1 MAEGIAVSNNSQE
14 TGLNNNDLIIGPSGC
29 GKTGSYVVPNLQN
42 PEGSIVVSDTKGQLY
57 RLMKNPLEKK
67 GYKVC
72 CLDLV
77 NPQNSCGYN
86 PLSAIRKHQNG
97 KVFEQDILTL
107 ANTIVPELDKHEPFW
122 SLAAAGY
129 VAFLVAYCL
138 EALEPKLHNLIS
150 VCCLHDMFIRPNGDL
165 AFAEFAEAH
174 PDSFTARKYNKI
186 SSIRNVEKTWNCIA
200 EFSNR
205 ALEPFDFNEAE
216 AIFCGE
222 NSFDIS
228 SLGKDK
234 IALFINTSDTD
245 RTFDNIA
252 NLFYTQTLQLL
263 CAQADKNKTG
273 RLDVPVRLIM
283 DDFASGAKI
292 PDFDKIISVIRSR
305 DISVSIIIQSLS
317 QLESLYSHAE
327 AMTIIN
333 NCDHILF
340 MGSRDVETSE
350 FIAYHLGRMPETVLG
365 LPRDKMILI
374 TSGEQGRIVDKIK
387 PYCTLK

>member
-1 MAEGIAVSNNSQE
+1 M
-14 TGLNNNDLIIGPSGC
+14 
-29 GKTGSYVVPNLQN
+29 PNLQN

-57 RLMKNPLEKK
+57 RLMKKNLEKK

-129 VAFLVAYCL
+129 IAFLVAYCL

-174 PDSFTARKYNKI
+174 PDSYTARKYNKI
-186 SSIRNVEKTWNCIA
+186 ASIRNVEKTWNCIV
-200 EFSNR
+200 EFANR

-216 AIFCGE
+216 TIFCGE
-222 NSFDIS
+222 NSFDIEH
-228 SLGKDK
+228 LGKEK

-263 CAQADKNKTG
+263 CIQADKNKTG

-317 QLESLYSHAE
+317 QIESLYSRAE

-340 MGSRDVETSE
+340 MGSRDVETAE

-374 TSGEQGRIVDKIK
+374 TSGEQGRIVEKIK

>member
-57 RLMKNPLEKK
+57 RLMKKFLEKK

-86 PLSAIRKHQNG
+86 PLSAIRKHENG

-129 VAFLVAYCL
+129 IAFLVVYCL

-165 AFAEFAEAH
+165 AFADFAEAH
-174 PDSFTARKYNKI
+174 PDSYTARKYNKI
-186 SSIRNVEKTWNCIA
+186 ASIRNVEKTWNCIV
-200 EFSNR
+200 EFANR

-216 AIFCGE
+216 TIFSGE

-234 IALFINTSDTD
+234 IALFINTSDTN

-263 CAQADKNKTG
+263 CSQADRNKTG

-333 NCDHILF
+333 NCDHMLF
-340 MGSRDVETSE
+340 MGSRDVKTAE

-374 TSGEQGRIVDKIK
+374 TSGEQGRIVEKIK

>member
-57 RLMKNPLEKK
+57 RLMKNHLEKM

-86 PLSAIRKHQNG
+86 PLSAIRKHENG

-129 VAFLVAYCL
+129 IAFLVAYCL

-165 AFAEFAEAH
+165 AFADFAEAH
-174 PDSFTARKYNKI
+174 PDSYTARKYNKI
-186 SSIRNVEKTWNCIA
+186 ASIRNVEKTWNCIV
-200 EFSNR
+200 EFANR

-216 AIFCGE
+216 TIFCGE
-222 NSFDIS
+222 NSFDIER
-228 SLGKDK
+228 LGKDK

-317 QLESLYSHAE
+317 QIESLYSHAE
-327 AMTIIN
+327 SMTIIN
-333 NCDHILF
+333 NCDHILY
-340 MGSRDVETSE
+340 MGSRDVETAE
-350 FIAYHLGRMPETVLG
+350 FIAYHLGRLPETVLG
-365 LPRDKMILI
+365 LPRDKMIVI
-374 TSGEQGRIVDKIK
+374 ESGKQGRIVEKIK

>member
-1 MAEGIAVSNNSQE
+1 M
-14 TGLNNNDLIIGPSGC
+14 
-29 GKTGSYVVPNLQN
+29 PNLQN

-57 RLMKNPLEKK
+57 RVMKNHLEKK

-86 PLSAIRKHQNG
+86 PLSAIRKHENG

-129 VAFLVAYCL
+129 IAFLVAYCL

-150 VCCLHDMFIRPNGDL
+150 VCYLHDMFIRPNGDL

-186 SSIRNVEKTWNCIA
+186 SSIRNVEKTWNCIV

-216 AIFCGE
+216 TIFCGE
-222 NSFDIS
+222 NSFDIER
-228 SLGKDK
+228 LGKDK

-245 RTFDNIA
+245 RTFDSIA

-263 CAQADKNKTG
+263 CSQADKNKTG

-305 DISVSIIIQSLS
+305 DIAVSIIIQSLS
-317 QLESLYSHAE
+317 QIESLYSHSE
-327 AMTIIN
+327 AVTIIN
-333 NCDHILF
+333 NCDHILY
-340 MGSRDVETSE
+340 MGSRDVETAE

-365 LPRDKMILI
+365 LPRDKMIVI
-374 TSGEQGRIVDKIK
+374 ESGKQGRIVDKIK

>member
-1 MAEGIAVSNNSQE
+1 M
-14 TGLNNNDLIIGPSGC
+14 
-29 GKTGSYVVPNLQN
+29 PNLQN
-42 PEGSIVVSDTKGQLY
+42 AEGSIVVSDTKGQLY
-57 RLMKNPLEKK
+57 RLMKNHLEKM

-129 VAFLVAYCL
+129 IAFLVAYCL

-165 AFAEFAEAH
+165 AFAEFFEAH
-174 PDSFTARKYNKI
+174 PDSFTARKYNKV
-186 SSIRNVEKTWNCIA
+186 SSIRNVEKTWNCIC
-200 EFSNR
+200 EFANR
-205 ALEPFDFNEAE
+205 ALEPFDFHEAE
-216 AIFCGE
+216 TIFSGE
-222 NSFDIS
+222 NSFDIEH
-228 SLGKDK
+228 LGKEK
-234 IALFINTSDTD
+234 IALFINTSDTN

-263 CAQADKNKTG
+263 CSQADKNKTG
-273 RLDVPVRLIM
+273 RLDVPVRIIM
-283 DDFASGAKI
+283 DDFASGARI

-317 QLESLYSHAE
+317 QLESLYSHSE
-327 AMTIIN
+327 AITIIN
-333 NCDHILF
+333 NCDHILY
-340 MGSRDVETSE
+340 MGSRDVETAG
-350 FIAYHLGRMPETVLG
+350 FIAYHLQRTPETVLS
-365 LPRDKMILI
+365 LPRDKMILLQ
-374 TSGEQGRIVDKIK
+374 SGEQGRIVEKIK
-387 PYCTLK
+387 PYSTI